1 MEFFEV
7 LESRRSVRRFDGRAV
22 SDEQLLRILEA
33 ARCAPSGGNMQPWE
47 LIVLRERESI
57 RLAVDT
63 TFVGF
68 DPSSGRRQEWLLG
81 AALLIVACADLKR
94 SSSRY
99 GQMGARVAVLDTA
112 AAVENM
118 LLAAVALGLGS
129 CWVSGFDT
137 RALGRLLR
145 LPEFVQ
151 PLAILPLGFP
161 VDIPAAPPRFALA
174 DIAHR
179 ERYGQAYM

>member
-1 MEFFEV
+1 MEFFEA
-7 LESRRSVRRFDGRAV
+7 LQARRSVRRFDGRAV
-22 SDEQLLRILEA
+22 PEGILERVLEA

-57 RLAVDT
+57 RQAVGT

-68 DPSSGRRQEWLLG
+68 DPAVGRPQEWLLG
-81 AALLIVACADLKR
+81 AAVLIVICADLKR

-99 GQMGARVAVLDTA
+99 GELGGRVAVLDTA

-129 CWVSGFDT
+129 CWVSGFDAQ
-137 RALGRLLR
+137 ALGRLLR
-145 LPEFVQ
+145 LPESVQ

-161 VDIPAAPPRFALA
+161 AEIPGAPPRFPLA
-174 DIAHR
+174 DIVHR
-179 ERYGQAYM
+179 ERYGQA